1 MIKTQIKI
9 PTGSTIDAYLIKEYK
24 TFEFGIEREV
34 WIHQI
39 IYCQNRLMEYAK
51 FKVNKISNN
60 PYQTSENI
68 HIYYKSLINNNKYFL
83 LNETNEYWEFAT
95 IDILAEHCVISD

>member
-1 MIKTQIKI
+1 MEKTQIKV
-9 PTGSTIDAYLIKEYK
+9 PTGFTIDAYLIKEYK

-39 IYCQNRLMEYAK
+39 IYYQNRLMEYAK

-95 IDILAEHCVISD
+95 IDILAENCVISD

>member
-1 MIKTQIKI
+1 MTKTQIKV
-9 PTGSTIDAYLIKEYK
+9 PTGFTMDAYLIKEYK

-34 WIHQI
+34 WTHQI
-39 IYCQNRLMEYAK
+39 LYYQNRLIEYVK